1 MNFLKNVSLAPYTT
15 LKIGGPAEYFCQATT
30 TNDLIKALRSPLQ
43 PKTIL
48 GNGSNVLISDH
59 GLPGLVIK
67 NSVTDISFPSPNH
80 LLVTAGTPLPLLINQ
95 SIKHGLTGL
104 EEFTYIPGTLGGAVY
119 CNIHGYLRHNF
130 NKFLESIEV
139 YNQKTSRTENI
150 LAKNLSWGYDY
161 SDFSKLPHL
170 TILSATLRLSP
181 GNQSQSQSLVKQII
195 DEKSPQQ
202 PINSAGSVFKNPP
215 GDSAGRIIDKEL
227 KLKGFRL
234 GDAQISP
241 QHANF
246 IVNLAHATAADYY
259 FLVQKIQSEA
269 KTKLDLDLEPEIQF
283 LGDFSPPTK

>member
-1 MNFLKNVSLAPYTT
+1 MKFLKNVPLAPYTT

-67 NSVTDISFPSPNH
+67 NSVTNISFLSPNH

-104 EEFTYIPGTLGGAVY
+104 EEFTYIPGTLGGAIY
-119 CNIHGYLRHNF
+119 CNIHGVNKNNF
-130 NKFLESIEV
+130 DKLLISIDIF
-139 YNQKTSRTENI
+139 NQKTQTTETL
-150 LAKNLSWGYDY
+150 LAKNLSWDYDF
-161 SDFSKLPHL
+161 SDFQKLSHL
-170 TILSATLRLSP
+170 VILSATLQLSP
-181 GNQSQSQSLVKQII
+181 GNQSQSQNLVKKII
-195 DEKSPQQ
+195 NKKSPIQ
-202 PINSAGSVFKNPP
+202 PTNSTGSVFKNPP
-215 GDSAGRIIDKEL
+215 GDSAGRIIDEDL

-269 KTKLDLDLEPEIQF
+269 KTKLNLNLEPEIQF
-283 LGDFSPPTK
+283 LGDFSSPTK